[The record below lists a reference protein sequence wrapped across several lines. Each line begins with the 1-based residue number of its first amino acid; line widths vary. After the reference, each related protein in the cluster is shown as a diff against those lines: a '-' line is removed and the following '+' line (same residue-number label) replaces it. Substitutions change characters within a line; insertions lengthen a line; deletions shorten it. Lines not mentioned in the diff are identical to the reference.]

1 MIRFLLKKVISRQKE
16 LILQEATRIQD
27 FMRLL
32 MKRRNTGKTW
42 TKEEKKQLKLH
53 LIHLSAYV
61 PILIIFLLPGGS
73 LLVPILADIL
83 ERRKKKER
91 VIQQDSDLVSMK
103 NALKK

>member
-1 MIRFLLKKVISRQKE
+1 
-16 LILQEATRIQD
+16 
-27 FMRLL
+27 
-32 MKRRNTGKTW
+32 
-42 TKEEKKQLKLH
+42 
-53 LIHLSAYV
+53 
-61 PILIIFLLPGGS
+61 LLPGGS

>member
-1 MIRFLLKKVISRQKE
+1 MIRLLLKKIISRQKA

-32 MKRRNTGKTW
+32 MKLRNTGKTW
-42 TKEEKKQLKLH
+42 TREEKKALKLH
-53 LIHLSAYV
+53 LIHLSTYV

-83 ERRKKKER
+83 ERRKGGR
-91 VIQQDSDLVSMK
+91 G
-103 NALKK
+103 NTTRH